1 MLVPGRGK
9 PCRIAPQNTR
19 QPEKEEK
26 MALRDREAGVLDAGI
41 ERILVNVT
49 PTSNWIGV
57 VEQSVQMAK
66 KLGARLYVIDVI
78 HDPFGLKGWNLPNL
92 PLHNEYRRIVQ
103 RVRDR
108 LRILVDNEKRRGFLI
123 ESVVREGDPI
133 EQITRV
139 IEEFKIDLLVIPTH
153 EEDRLE
159 HFLSGSTT
167 DKLVRK
173 MPCSILLLKQSPED
187 EELIP

>member
-1 MLVPGRGK
+1 MQMTSRNRKAHISP
-9 PCRIAPQNTR
+9 A
-19 QPEKEEK
+19 
-26 MALRDREAGVLDAGI
+26 DI
-41 ERILVNVT
+41 ERILVNMT

-57 VEQSVQMAK
+57 VEQSVRMAE

-92 PLHNEYRRIVQ
+92 PLHEEYMRIVE

-108 LRILVDNEKRRGFLI
+108 LRVLMDREKRRGFII
-123 ESVVREGDPI
+123 ESIVRQGDPI
-133 EQITRV
+133 EQITKA
-139 IEEFKIDLLVIPTH
+139 IEELKIDLLVVPTH

-173 MPCSILLLKQSPED
+173 MPCSILLLKQKPED

>member
-1 MLVPGRGK
+1 
-9 PCRIAPQNTR
+9 
-19 QPEKEEK
+19 